1 MSFLRGLC
9 SENVYKL
16 FIHNLDLRERVR
28 LFDIV

>member
-16 FIHNLDLRERVR
+16 FIHNLDLREQVR